1 MASFRA
7 HKIEKH
13 SDIWEPRECTICG
26 LMLETPAI
34 SKKHLRVAHSKKQSK
49 KQPVTFN
56 NRLCVLCGKEFD
68 TIKLYTAH
76 KYNHLQYTKEELR
89 SYGIDRI
96 YPCKFCNRQFSSLGI
111 TVDHIANHMEK
122 THTCE
127 ICNEKFSYFLYNKH
141 KKQIHDEVKCDD
153 CGEMFVGRYSFFFQ
167 IIYSKKE
174 NIYNRWCPR

>member
-1 MASFRA
+1 MTSFRA
-7 HKIEKH
+7 HKREKH
-13 SDIWEPRECTICG
+13 SDIWEPRECTQCG
-26 LMLETPAI
+26 IMLETPSI
-34 SKKHLRVAHSKKQSK
+34 SKKHLRLAHSKMQPK
-49 KQPVTFN
+49 KNPVN

-68 TIKLYTAH
+68 TMKLYITH
-76 KYNHLQYTKEELR
+76 KYKHLQYTKEELR

-141 KKQIHDEVKCDD
+141 KKQIHDEVKCED
-153 CGEMFVGRYSFFFQ
+153 CEQVFVGMYS
-167 IIYSKKE
+167 
-174 NIYNRWCPR
+174 